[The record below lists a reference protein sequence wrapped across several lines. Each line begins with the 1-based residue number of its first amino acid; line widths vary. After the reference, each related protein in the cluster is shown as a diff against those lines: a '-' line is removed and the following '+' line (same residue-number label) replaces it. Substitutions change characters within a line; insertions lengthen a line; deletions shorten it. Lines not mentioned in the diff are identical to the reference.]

1 MDKDAGG
8 NAEDSGWFARALS
21 WAPRKLAE
29 LKAFVADVRGEL
41 KKVAWPPRNEVYS
54 TTLVVI
60 LTTVFFGFYLYG
72 LDLVLS
78 QVQTVVF
85 KSAL

>member
-1 MDKDAGG
+1 MEKDEAGG
-8 NAEDSGWFARALS
+8 SGAPAWLSGALS

-29 LKAFVADVRGEL
+29 LKSFFVEVRSEL

-54 TTLVVI
+54 TTLVV
-60 LTTVFFGFYLYG
+60 LVTTVFFGFYLYG
-72 LDLVLS
+72 LDLILS
-78 QVQTVVF
+78 QVQTFIF